1 MIFLRDVL
9 KRKLQFKLFNL
20 NPRVVATSKKK
31 KTQRTKK
38 NQIMTKKKKKKRRA
52 KSLNHS

>member
-38 NQIMTKKKKKKRRA
+38 NKIMTKKKKKRRA
-52 KSLNHS
+52 KSLNHR